1 MQNSK
6 LELVKQA
13 STGDRGAIEKL
24 IKIEQKNIYSMLFYL
39 KKDDNEISDI
49 MQDILIKLSSK
60 ITKLKNPLSFK
71 VWLNHIIVNSYYD
84 YLRKSKKATKIVSLN
99 ISDENEKEILEI
111 PDNTLNPQISILS
124 EEMDSIIKNSIQN
137 LPQHY
142 KIPLTLREIQG
153 LSYDEISNITKTSL
167 GTVKSRI
174 SRARTLIQTEINK
187 YAKNEQ

>member
-6 LELVKQA
+6 LELVQKA
-13 STGDRGAIEKL
+13 SSGDKTALEKL

-49 MQDILIKLSSK
+49 MQNILIKLSSK
-60 ITKLKNPLSFK
+60 ITKLKNPLSYK

-84 YLRKSKKATKIVSLN
+84 YLRKKKKTTKMVSLN

-111 PDNTLNPQISILS
+111 PDNRLNPQISILS

-174 SRARTLIQTEINK
+174 SRARTLIQSEINK